1 MYKVTKLILIF
12 SILIFLSIPSAFAV
26 SKSQSK
32 YTGDALMS
40 SQSSNIGFNLHWAQK
55 CNFSGVFSIGNE
67 VAILS
72 WEDYKLYNS
81 GWSGMINSS
90 SSGCTLDA
98 KDQILNEKKYY
109 LAELKNKV
117 NQQLGKLT
125 STQESL
131 SDSSSNIN
139 NYNEEFFKNI
149 IERIDFYPINEEE
162 VKLFLNKFN
171 INFDFP
177 RINEDTELYLEG
189 SKYEKGGS
197 HGVNYAKAHE
207 FYEKDLKLNGNLKS
221 VFFTS
226 LGYWYGDGVPI
237 NYKKSLFLS
246 LIGVEFEE
254 SFYANYSRAALSFRR
269 LGEINKAIQ
278 YLEHSHKIK
287 P

>member
-1 MYKVTKLILIF
+1 MYKVLKHILIF

-90 SSGCTLDA
+90 SSGCTSDA

-117 NQQLGKLT
+117 NQELGIIT
-125 STQESL
+125 STQTSIL
-131 SDSSSNIN
+131 DTSSNIN

-162 VKLFLNKFN
+162 VKLFLNEFN

-177 RINEDTELYLEG
+177 ESMKI
-189 SKYEKGGS
+189 
-197 HGVNYAKAHE
+197 
-207 FYEKDLKLNGNLKS
+207 LNS
-221 VFFTS
+221 
-226 LGYWYGDGVPI
+226 I
-237 NYKKSLFLS
+237 
-246 LIGVEFEE
+246 
-254 SFYANYSRAALSFRR
+254 
-269 LGEINKAIQ
+269 
-278 YLEHSHKIK
+278 
-287 P
+287 